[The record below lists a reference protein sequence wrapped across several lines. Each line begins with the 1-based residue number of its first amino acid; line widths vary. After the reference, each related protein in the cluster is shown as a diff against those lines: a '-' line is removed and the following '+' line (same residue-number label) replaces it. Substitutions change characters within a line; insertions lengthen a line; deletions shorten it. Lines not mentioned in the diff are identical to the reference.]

1 MWFVD
6 FMVSVFIFLIYLL
19 LIISLLCVSVFNIY
33 LLPITVP
40 LMMLFTIVWG
50 ESLRGFH

>member
-6 FMVSVFIFLIYLL
+6 FMINVLIFLLYLFI
-19 LIISLLCVSVFNIY
+19 IISLLVVNMFNIY

-40 LMMLFTIVWG
+40 LMLLLTVIWD
-50 ESLRGFH
+50 ESLRSF

>member
-6 FMVSVFIFLIYLL
+6 FMINVLIFLLYLFI
-19 LIISLLCVSVFNIY
+19 IISLLVVNIFNIY

-40 LMMLFTIVWG
+40 LIILFTIVWK
-50 ESLRGFH
+50 ETLRNF